1 MSSAVFPRWNGWVY
15 LAERRFDEDR
25 AGIQR
30 AAVKVMRQRVDPEI
44 FAPRFRRERQ
54 ILARLGHPFIAR
66 FLEGG
71 ALANGLPYLVVEF
84 VDGVPIKEYCRNQ
97 RTDLREILEP
107 FCKVCSA
114 VAYAHKNLVVHR
126 DLSLQYPGH
135 Q

>member
-1 MSSAVFPRWNGWVY
+1 MRSEAALQDQPGEVEDQPFQREAFEPGACIGSWRVIRAISRGGMGAVY

-25 AGIQR
+25 GATQR

-54 ILARLGHPFIAR
+54 ILARLSHPFIAR

-84 VDGVPIKEYCRNQ
+84 VDGVPNQ
-97 RTDLREILEP
+97 RILPE
-107 FCKVCSA
+107 SA
-114 VAYAHKNLVVHR
+114 R
-126 DLSLQYPGH
+126 GC
-135 Q
+135 